1 MVKVRAEP
9 ARTNFKGDIRVT
21 ILQAIVMGLIQGLGE
36 FLPISSTAHL
46 ILVPWFFGW
55 DESVFKSLAFDVAL
69 HMGTLVA
76 VLIFFW
82 RDWVRLIAAAWVALL
97 KGKATVESRLFWCL
111 VVAVIPGGI
120 FGILLESK
128 AENALRSPL
137 LIAFMLIIM
146 GLVLYWVDIQGSKRL
161 KLEKVTL
168 GASLLIGFSQALA
181 IIPGVSRSGVTMTAG
196 LATGFTREAAAR
208 FSFLLSAPIILGA
221 GLVEVPHL
229 LKVPGAISPNFWISV
244 VVSLLAGMASIGFLL
259 RYLQKKSFAP
269 FVWYRLLLGV
279 LVIVVFLVRR

>member
-1 MVKVRAEP
+1 MS
-9 ARTNFKGDIRVT
+9 VT
-21 ILQAIVMGLIQGLGE
+21 VLQAIVMGLIQGLGE

-55 DESVFKSLAFDVAL
+55 DESVFKSLPFDVAL

-82 RDWVRLIAAAWVALL
+82 RDWVRLIAAAWNALL
-97 KGKATVESRLFWCL
+97 KGRGTAESHLFWCL
-111 VVAVIPGGI
+111 VAAVIPGGI
-120 FGILLESK
+120 FGMLLESK

-146 GLVLYWVDIQGSKRL
+146 GLALYWVDIQGSKRF

-168 GASLLIGFSQALA
+168 GASILIGFSQALA
-181 IIPGVSRSGVTMTAG
+181 IIPGVSRSGITMTAG
-196 LATGFTREAAAR
+196 LATGLTREAAAR

-229 LKVPGAISPNFWISV
+229 LKTPGAISSHFWISII
-244 VVSLLAGMASIGFLL
+244 VSALAGMASIGFLL

-279 LVIVVFLVRR
+279 LVIVVFLARR